1 MADKI
6 EVFGRLCSQQEIEN
20 VFIKAKQYREQ
31 AKQYREQVKIYSELV
46 DQLRGEQQ

>member
-31 AKQYREQVKIYSELV
+31 VKIYSELV